1 MRVPV
6 VMIVVILVY
15 SLIVDLYIWNDIRK
29 YSRSRLWSRL
39 YAGFSVACW
48 IFLVVSL
55 LMPRRNSS
63 SDTLT
68 VMWMLYTYLTLYV
81 PKLLYVLSSLIGRL
95 FSLRRRRRNR
105 GVVVGTVL
113 ALLVFAAMWW
123 GVLGGR
129 WRIDVNEVDVYSAR
143 LPQAFDG
150 YRIAQISDLHV
161 GTWGED
167 TRFIAQFVDSVNA
180 LRPDVVFFTGDI
192 VNCSSDELVP
202 FVKELSRLKAPD
214 GVWSI
219 LGNHDYG
226 DYLDWPTPKHKEA
239 NLQRLKDMQRDMG
252 WRLLNNEHTFLSRGS
267 DSIALIGVENW
278 GEPPFHQY
286 GRIKDAY
293 SAPAGD
299 INDSRYKILL
309 THNPEHWNQEISRIS
324 NIDLSLSGHTHAM
337 QMMVGAGGWKWSPA
351 AWRYEQWGGLYSRQ
365 ASDGHP
371 LQLYVNIG
379 AGEVGMP
386 FRIGADPEITLITL
400 RKAR

>member
-123 GVLGGR
+123 GALGGR

-143 LPQAFDG
+143 D
-150 YRIAQISDLHV
+150 RK
-161 GTWGED
+161 
-167 TRFIAQFVDSVNA
+167 SV
-180 LRPDVVFFTGDI
+180 V
-192 VNCSSDELVP
+192 
-202 FVKELSRLKAPD
+202 
-214 GVWSI
+214 
-219 LGNHDYG
+219 
-226 DYLDWPTPKHKEA
+226 
-239 NLQRLKDMQRDMG
+239 
-252 WRLLNNEHTFLSRGS
+252 
-267 DSIALIGVENW
+267 
-278 GEPPFHQY
+278 
-286 GRIKDAY
+286 
-293 SAPAGD
+293 
-299 INDSRYKILL
+299 
-309 THNPEHWNQEISRIS
+309 
-324 NIDLSLSGHTHAM
+324 
-337 QMMVGAGGWKWSPA
+337 
-351 AWRYEQWGGLYSRQ
+351 
-365 ASDGHP
+365 
-371 LQLYVNIG
+371 
-379 AGEVGMP
+379 
-386 FRIGADPEITLITL
+386 
-400 RKAR
+400 